1 MNLNEYHQSS
11 TLSLFLL
18 YMCMH
23 VHRHTPFVSQ
33 KVLSF
38 FIHFLL
44 YYSLTKDVNNFTLFL
59 TKICV
64 HIWCLYMY
72 SQQVPSFWVYNVYI
86 SLIRTLIF
94 GFVFT
99 HTIFNCLHNFICLK
113 VAKSQTDTCTLSNT
127 FKELDKFVFFCLIPN
142 AYIWCS
148 FSTTFYALAHTHTHN
163 LSLMFVVHLFMC
175 LAMFLLFFVTITR
188 FVAALFLTIATVE
201 KKSVIYKQ
209 IHYAS
214 YKVTRGSVLFAKNG

>member
-1 MNLNEYHQSS
+1 LNLNEYHQSS

-86 SLIRTLIF
+86 SLICTLIF

-113 VAKSQTDTCTLSNT
+113 VAKSQTDTCTLSKT
-127 FKELDKFVFFCLIPN
+127 FKELDKFVFFSW
-142 AYIWCS
+142 YQRR
-148 FSTTFYALAHTHTHN
+148 TFDARSALLFTLLFTHTHTH
-163 LSLMFVVHLFMC
+163 
-175 LAMFLLFFVTITR
+175 TT
-188 FVAALFLTIATVE
+188 
-201 KKSVIYKQ
+201 
-209 IHYAS
+209 
-214 YKVTRGSVLFAKNG
+214 